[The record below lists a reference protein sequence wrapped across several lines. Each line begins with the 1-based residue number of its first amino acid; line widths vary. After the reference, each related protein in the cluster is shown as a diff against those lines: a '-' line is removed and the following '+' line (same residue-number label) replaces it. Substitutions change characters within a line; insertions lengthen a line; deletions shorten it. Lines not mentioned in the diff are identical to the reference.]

1 MSRVGNKP
9 IHIPAGV
16 EVTVEDKTFTVIGP
30 KGTLSDS
37 IPATVSYKIDDGVI
51 TFSRDGNRPQQRS
64 DHGLARALVNNM
76 VVGVTEGFTK
86 NLELAGTGYKW
97 EVQGNTVLLIIGF
110 SHPVNIP
117 IPEGINVEI
126 KGIRC
131 EVTGID
137 KQAVG
142 FTAAQIRNSKPVE
155 PYKGKGIHY
164 VGEFI
169 RRKAGK
175 AGV

>member
-9 IHIPAGV
+9 IAIPAGV
-16 EVTVEDKTFTVIGP
+16 EVKPDGNTFHVTGP
-30 KGTLSDS
+30 KGKLNCT
-37 IPATVSYKIDDGVI
+37 IPSSVSYTIEDGVI
-51 TFSRDGNRPQQRS
+51 LFSRDGDRPQQRS

-76 VVGVTEGFTK
+76 VVGVTTGYTK
-86 NLELAGTGYKW
+86 NLELSGTGYKW
-97 EVQGNTVLLIIGF
+97 EVKGNNVELNVGY
-110 SHPVNIP
+110 SHPVTIQIP
-117 IPEGINVEI
+117 SGVNVEI

-131 EVTGID
+131 EVSGID

-142 FTAAQIRNSKPVE
+142 FIAAQIRKSRPVE

-164 VGEFI
+164 VGEYI